1 MNKKKLLTIQVKGT
15 VGQVLLVAA
24 VALALLSAGCGGGK
38 GGKNGGNGSGDE
50 SQASGILSANMALLE
65 GGDQVPDYKL
75 NTNDSLLRFETPLID
90 LGRMKIG
97 QTKNVTF
104 DFTNASATPVVI
116 TRVVTTCGCT
126 SADYEKTPLMPGK
139 ASKIKV
145 GFEAEEQ
152 GVFFKKIFVYCAG
165 ESAPLEIAIKGEV
178 R

>member
-1 MNKKKLLTIQVKGT
+1 M
-15 VGQVLLVAA
+15 VATA
-24 VALALLSAGCGGGK
+24 ALLSTGCGGDK
-38 GGKNGGNGSGDE
+38 GSKNGGGADSAAD
-50 SQASGILSANMALLE
+50 ILSANMALFE
-65 GGDQVPDYKL
+65 DGDQVPDYKL
-75 NTNDSLLRFETPLID
+75 NTNDSLLRFEVSVVE

-104 DFTNASATPVVI
+104 DFTNTSETPVVI

-126 SADYEKTPLMPGK
+126 SADYEKAPMMPGR

-152 GVFFKKIFVYCAG
+152 GVFFKKIFVYCVG
-165 ESAPLEIAIKGEV
+165 ESTPIEIAIKGEV